1 MRNIRLILRYD
12 GSRYHGWQ
20 KHEGVEGTIQGKIEQ
35 VLFRMSGKPIE
46 VIGSGR
52 TDAGVHALAQ
62 TANFYYEGEEPPDW
76 IKDYLN
82 RYLPEDIAVMAA
94 CEAPARF
101 HSRFS
106 AVQKTYEYR
115 VYVGTEK
122 PVFDRRYLWTPDKLS
137 GFDEE
142 RMKKA
147 AAYLVGEHDF
157 LAFCGNKNF
166 KKSSVRR
173 IERVEV
179 ISDGEVLRLRFTG
192 SGFLQN
198 MVRILT
204 GTLLEVGAGL
214 RTPES
219 VAEAL
224 AKRDRSLAGFTAPAK
239 GLTLI
244 SVEYGVEN

>member
-1 MRNIRLILRYD
+1 MARNIRLILQYD

-20 KHEGVEGTIQGKIEQ
+20 KHDGVCNTIQGRIEQ
-35 VLFRMSGKPIE
+35 VLERMGGKPVE
-46 VIGSGR
+46 LVGSGR
-52 TDAGVHALAQ
+52 TDAGVHARAQ
-62 TANFYYEGEEPPDW
+62 TANFYYEGEETPAR

-82 RYLPEDIAVMAA
+82 RYLPEDIGVLSAEEVPM
-94 CEAPARF
+94 RF
-101 HSRFS
+101 HSRFG
-106 AVQKTYEYR
+106 AIRKTYEYR
-115 VYVGTEK
+115 VYVGAEK
-122 PVFDRRYLWTPDKLS
+122 PVFDRKYIWTPDKLS
-137 GFDEE
+137 GFDVGNM
-142 RMKKA
+142 RA
-147 AAYLVGEHDF
+147 AAVYLVGEHDF
-157 LAFCGNKNF
+157 LAFCGNRNF

-173 IERVEV
+173 IERAEV
-179 ISDGEVLRLRFTG
+179 TSDGTILHFRFTG

-224 AKRDRSLAGFTAPAK
+224 AKKDRSLAGFMAPAK

-244 SVEYGVEN
+244 SVEYE

>member
-1 MRNIRLILRYD
+1 MRNIRLVLSYD

-20 KHEGVEGTIQGKIEQ
+20 KHESVEGTIQGKIEQ
-35 VLFRMSGKPIE
+35 VLFRMSGKPVE

-62 TANFYYEGEEPPDW
+62 TANFYYEGEESPDQ
-76 IKDYLN
+76 IKDCLN
-82 RYLPEDIAVMAA
+82 RYLPEDIAVRSAE
-94 CEAPARF
+94 EAPVRF
-101 HSRFS
+101 HSRFN
-106 AVQKTYEYR
+106 AVRKTYEYR

-122 PVFDRRYLWTPDKLS
+122 PVFDRKYVWTPDKLS
-137 GFDEE
+137 GFDLE
-142 RMKKA
+142 RMKA
-147 AAYLVGEHDF
+147 AASYLVGEHDF
-157 LAFCGNKNF
+157 LAFCGNRNF

-173 IERVEV
+173 IERAEAV
-179 ISDGEVLRLRFTG
+179 SDGEILRLIFTG

-224 AKRDRSLAGFTAPAK
+224 AKRDRSLTGFMAPAK
-239 GLTLI
+239 GLTLM
-244 SVEYGVEN
+244 SVEYE